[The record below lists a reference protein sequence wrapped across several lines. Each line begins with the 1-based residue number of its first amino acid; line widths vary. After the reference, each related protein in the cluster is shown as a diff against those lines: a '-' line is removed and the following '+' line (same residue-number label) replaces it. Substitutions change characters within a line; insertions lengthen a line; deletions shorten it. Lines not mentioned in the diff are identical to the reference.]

1 MRKTSFGLML
11 ITGAISA
18 LMTINVFA
26 NWTMD
31 HTGYRWRYEDGSYAS
46 STWLWL
52 DGNEDGIAECYC
64 FDANGYMLKSCTT
77 PDGYTVDANG
87 AWTVDGRI
95 VTKST
100 EPSVDIE
107 DGGSASEAQTAT
119 ASDAASGTGTAS
131 LDHKTEGETVETAA
145 DDADASQTVD
155 MAHSEAAQTEAAD
168 AQSEGTEASQ
178 TDEAAAADAAQPEE
192 ALSQSETTEAT
203 ETVQEIPSER
213 IGILNVRLSG
223 EFAGAS
229 VKREDNKL
237 TLMSPDQ
244 TKMAVVMSIDLT
256 KDPDYSSVLE
266 TAGAYGLDLNTEA
279 MKTLVMDTFEGSFTA
294 SMGQQPTSKADKS
307 FATGTWRHLRFDPTA
322 VNGTYSDILIEYDN
336 NIFYTVI
343 LGGESGYVDADRF
356 MTENLYI
363 G

>member
-100 EPSVDIE
+100 EPSADIK

-119 ASDAASGTGTAS
+119 ASDAASGTVQPEV
-131 LDHKTEGETVETAA
+131 TEG
-145 DDADASQTVD
+145 
-155 MAHSEAAQTEAAD
+155 
-168 AQSEGTEASQ
+168 QSEGTEASQ
-178 TDEAAAADAAQPEE
+178 TGEAAAAGAAQPEE
-192 ALSQSETTEAT
+192 ALVQSETTEAT
-203 ETVQEIPSER
+203 ETVQEISSER

-266 TAGAYGLDLNTEA
+266 TASAYGLDLNTEA

>member
-95 VTKST
+95 VTRST
-100 EPSVDIE
+100 EPLADIE
-107 DGGSASEAQTAT
+107 DVGEASEAQTAT
-119 ASDAASGTGTAS
+119 ASDAASGTVQPEV
-131 LDHKTEGETVETAA
+131 TEG
-145 DDADASQTVD
+145 
-155 MAHSEAAQTEAAD
+155 
-168 AQSEGTEASQ
+168 QSEGTEASQ
-178 TDEAAAADAAQPEE
+178 TGEAAAADAAQPEE

-266 TAGAYGLDLNTEA
+266 TASAYGLDLNTEA

>member
-100 EPSVDIE
+100 EPSADIE

-119 ASDAASGTGTAS
+119 ASDAAS
-131 LDHKTEGETVETAA
+131 ETVQQEVA
-145 DDADASQTVD
+145 
-155 MAHSEAAQTEAAD
+155 EG
-168 AQSEGTEASQ
+168 QSEGTEASQ
-178 TDEAAAADAAQPEE
+178 TGEAAAADAAQPEE
-192 ALSQSETTEAT
+192 ALVQSETTEAT
-203 ETVQEIPSER
+203 ETVQEVPSER

-229 VKREDNKL
+229 VKSEDNKL

-266 TAGAYGLDLNTEA
+266 TASAYGLDLNTEA